1 MNERKAT
8 SGDILVAPK
17 TTLSHLV
24 RIFEIH
30 NLTEGKSPATVKW
43 YNDVLGLFIRWFE
56 EEERS
61 TALEDITETEVREY
75 ILHLQGRPGVRG
87 KTSSHTVSN
96 RVRAIRAFFAWLPR
110 AGFAD
115 SHLLKNLKVPKTA
128 ERIVEPLTK
137 DEVDKIFGRINE
149 KTMIGARN
157 MALISL
163 MLDTGIRLSEAA
175 GLGGDDV
182 HIEDRYIKVMGKG
195 FKERLVAFG
204 AACQRA
210 LLDYLYR
217 HRVQPVHP
225 GVTSFFLTID
235 GYPLTIEA
243 IKSLMDRLAVSSGV
257 RRLHP
262 HLLRHTYATWFL
274 LNGGDVFLLKQ
285 NLGHKTLA
293 MVEHYVHMAS
303 RDVAIRS
310 QSFSPLDGFGG
321 NGSRRYRHSSTG
333 TKPPGEIYSHSSLGK
348 YHGSNDR
355 SADRFK

>member
-1 MNERKAT
+1 MSERLAS
-8 SGDILVAPK
+8 SGDDLSGTKIPLPRLV
-17 TTLSHLV
+17 H
-24 RIFEIH
+24 IFEIH

-43 YNDVLGLFIRWFE
+43 YNDVLALFIRWFE
-56 EEERS
+56 EEGRS
-61 TALEDITETEVREY
+61 TALGDISEMDVREY
-75 ILHLQGRPGVRG
+75 ILHLQNRPGVRG

-96 RVRAIRAFFAWLPR
+96 RVRAIRAFFAWLAR
-110 AGFAD
+110 AGFSQD
-115 SHLLKNLKVPKTA
+115 HLLKNLKVPKTSQ
-128 ERIVEPLTK
+128 RIVEPLTK
-137 DEVDKIFGRINE
+137 EEVESIFARMNV
-149 KTMIGARN
+149 KTMIGSRN
-157 MALISL
+157 TALLSL
-163 MLDTGIRLSEAA
+163 MLDTGVRLSEAA
-175 GLGGDDV
+175 GLGEGDV

-195 FKERLVAFG
+195 FKERLIAFG
-204 AACQRA
+204 AACQRS

-217 HRVQPVHP
+217 YRMEPAHP

-257 RRLHP
+257 KRLHP

-310 QSFSPLDGFGG
+310 QSFSPLDGFGV
-321 NGSRRYRHSSTG
+321 NGGRRYRHGSTG
-333 TKPPGEIYSHSSLGK
+333 TRPPGEIYSHGGLGK
-348 YHGSNDR
+348 RPGLPR
-355 SADRFK
+355 G

>member
-1 MNERKAT
+1 MIERQAT
-8 SGDILVAPK
+8 SGG
-17 TTLSHLV
+17 TLEGPTIPLPRLV

-43 YNDVLGLFIRWFE
+43 YNDVLALFIRWFE
-56 EEERS
+56 EEGRS
-61 TALEDITETEVREY
+61 TALGDISEMDVREY
-75 ILHLQGRPGVRG
+75 ILHLQNRPGVRG
-87 KTSSHTVSN
+87 KVSSHTVSN

-110 AGFAD
+110 AGFSED
-115 SHLLKNLKVPKTA
+115 HLLKNLKVPKTS

-137 DEVDKIFGRINE
+137 EEVESIFARMNA
-149 KTMIGARN
+149 KTMIDSRN
-157 MALISL
+157 TALLSL
-163 MLDTGIRLSEAA
+163 MLDTGVRLSETA
-175 GLGGDDV
+175 GLGEGDV

-195 FKERLVAFG
+195 SKERLVAFG

-217 HRVQPVHP
+217 HRGQPAHQ
-225 GVTSFFLTID
+225 GVGSFFLSID

-293 MVEHYVHMAS
+293 MVEYYIHMAS

-310 QSFSPLDGFGG
+310 QSFSPLDGFGVDG
-321 NGSRRYRHSSTG
+321 GRRYRHGSTA
-333 TKPPGEIYSHSSLGK
+333 TRPPGETYSHARLG
-348 YHGSNDR
+348 R
-355 SADRFK
+355 SEALDGRHWR

>member
-1 MNERKAT
+1 MSERRAT
-8 SGDILVAPK
+8 PGDIVEGPEIPLPR
-17 TTLSHLV
+17 LV

-56 EEERS
+56 EEGRS
-61 TALEDITETEVREY
+61 TALGDISEMDVREY
-75 ILHLQGRPGVRG
+75 ILHLQERPGVRG

-96 RVRAIRAFFAWLPR
+96 RVRAIRAFFAWLAR
-110 AGFAD
+110 AGFSED
-115 SHLLKNLKVPKTA
+115 HLLKNLKVPKTS

-137 DEVDKIFGRINE
+137 EEVESIFARMNT
-149 KTMIGARN
+149 KTMIGSRN
-157 MALISL
+157 TALLSL
-163 MLDTGIRLSEAA
+163 MLDTGIRLSETA
-175 GLGGDDV
+175 GLVEGDV

-195 FKERLVAFG
+195 SKERLVAFG

-217 HRVQPVHP
+217 HRGQPAHQ
-225 GVTSFFLTID
+225 GVVSFFLSID
-235 GYPLTIEA
+235 GYSLTIEA
-243 IKSLMDRLAVSSGV
+243 IKSLMDRLAVSSGIT
-257 RRLHP
+257 RLHP

-293 MVEHYVHMAS
+293 MVEYYIHMAS

-310 QSFSPLDGFGG
+310 QSFSPLDGFGVQG
-321 NGSRRYRHSSTG
+321 GRRYRHPSSAIRE
-333 TKPPGEIYSHSSLGK
+333 PGGIYPQSGLSEK
-348 YHGSNDR
+348 R
-355 SADRFK
+355 PFRTRRR